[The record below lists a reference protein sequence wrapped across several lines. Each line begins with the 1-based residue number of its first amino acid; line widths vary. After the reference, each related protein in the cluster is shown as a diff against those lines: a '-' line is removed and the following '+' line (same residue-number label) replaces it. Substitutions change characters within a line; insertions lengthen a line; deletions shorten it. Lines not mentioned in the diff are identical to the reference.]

1 MWNGLPAPVP
11 VEGVEGGNLCQTR
24 RRQRSAFLDQIE
36 RDAERTFAATGESV
50 AQRFEGD
57 DPRHRPHEDRCQ
69 MLCANTILFSA
80 AIEAECALVFSK
92 ACEMGLQG
100 IVSKR
105 AGIRLLER
113 I

>member
-1 MWNGLPAPVP
+1 
-11 VEGVEGGNLCQTR
+11 
-24 RRQRSAFLDQIE
+24 
-36 RDAERTFAATGESV
+36 
-50 AQRFEGD
+50 
-57 DPRHRPHEDRCQ
+57 